1 MKKTFVPFNDLSRIH
16 KSIEADVLKNIK
28 TIVEKNSFILGEY
41 VEKFEQNFSKF
52 SDTKYSI
59 SCGNGTDAIELV
71 LRALDIKDGDEVI
84 VQANTFIATALAVTR
99 TGATPIFVD
108 NGIDYL
114 VDIENV
120 QRAITKKTKAII
132 SVNLYG
138 QMGENYELS
147 KLAKQHKL
155 YFIEDSA
162 QSHGATQNGI
172 SSGKYSIASTYSF
185 YPGKNLG
192 AWGDGGCVTTN
203 NKSFAEK
210 LIYLRNWGSKKKYYH
225 DVIGY
230 NSRLDPIQAAVL
242 NEKLNFLHEWN
253 IDRNRVAKYYLENI
267 PNKYIL
273 PMVNDGNFHVW
284 HLFVVRTKNRNKLI
298 EEGKKQNIEFGIHYP
313 RPIHKQKAYR
323 DHDVEKL
330 VNSET
335 FSKQL
340 VSLPIF
346 PKMKKIEM
354 EKVVSF
360 LDKF

>member
-1 MKKTFVPFNDLSRIH
+1 M
-16 KSIEADVLKNIK
+16 
-28 TIVEKNSFILGEY
+28 
-41 VEKFEQNFSKF
+41 
-52 SDTKYSI
+52 
-59 SCGNGTDAIELV
+59 
-71 LRALDIKDGDEVI
+71 
-84 VQANTFIATALAVTR
+84 
-99 TGATPIFVD
+99 
-108 NGIDYL
+108 
-114 VDIENV
+114 
-120 QRAITKKTKAII
+120 
-132 SVNLYG
+132 
-138 QMGENYELS
+138 
-147 KLAKQHKL
+147 
-155 YFIEDSA
+155 
-162 QSHGATQNGI
+162 
-172 SSGKYSIASTYSF
+172 
-185 YPGKNLG
+185 
-192 AWGDGGCVTTN
+192 
-203 NKSFAEK
+203 
-210 LIYLRNWGSKKKYYH
+210 
-225 DVIGY
+225 
-230 NSRLDPIQAAVL
+230 
-242 NEKLNFLHEWN
+242 HEWN

-323 DHDVEKL
+323 DHDVKKL